1 MVSITDQTVFID
13 GCKRGLTDTD
23 SRPCSKFGRS
33 QTETL
38 AADSDLNWATPDG
51 EELQVWLLVLE
62 LQPLRNAAVVCR
74 LHVNDNDS
82 VPAELPPFCSSSTQS
97 IDLCARR
104 APNPEICARFI
115 PHLIETIG
123 IFLAFLL
130 LLLYLSL
137 LTVTV
142 EKKLQ
147 ISLQRSSGKVLV
159 GGATW

>member
-1 MVSITDQTVFID
+1 MVSITDQTVFIN

-23 SRPCSKFGRS
+23 SRPGSKFGRS

-38 AADSDLNWATPDG
+38 AADSDPNCATPVG
-51 EELQVWLLVLE
+51 EELQVWLLVLD

-97 IDLCARR
+97 LGLCARR
-104 APNPEICARFI
+104 APNLEIYARFT
-115 PHLIETIG
+115 PHLMETIG
-123 IFLAFLL
+123 IFLALFLL
-130 LLLYLSL
+130 LLYFSL
-137 LTVTV
+137 LTATV
-142 EKKLQ
+142 GKKVQ
-147 ISLQRSSGKVLV
+147 KFSSGKVLV